1 MKLKPFFVSLLGA
14 LLVSSSWAE
23 APQPSYEGVLPDRRV
38 IDDPAERRAAYLARL
53 NEVFEWRLGRID
65 TGDPQIA
72 IDIASASMLMLRNE
86 RINEVDAK
94 IIELMKEPGTGPF
107 WMFPVAIAA
116 QVGKD
121 KLSPEARDAIR
132 NAWAEARQLRGD
144 TENHWVMYH
153 TALYMM
159 AELYP
164 NEPGDT
170 WYTGKSSEE
179 NLAETRSWLIDWMNL
194 TTTVGQ
200 GEYNPTHYIGEYAI
214 PMVMLASYA
223 QDPEMK
229 QRGKMMLD
237 WIFAELANVTLEGVL
252 RGPNS
257 RTDDT
262 SVTERWNA
270 LASTFSWMLFGN
282 TPPTRNYGGFGTY
295 FAMLGDH
302 YEVPEVI
309 YRIATDRQQDIL
321 QHDRA
326 RTRRMWRYSDQHMP
340 PVYKTQ
346 YLRRDYAVGSH
357 QGLMSDAIQSHVWD
371 VTWREEDPRSKHPTM
386 YSLHPHSSGKVMQM
400 QFSTYPEPMPRGVA
414 VEGKPS
420 YDSAD
425 KILGCSPY
433 EKVFQDLD
441 TVIALY
447 DIPAGTRFEQVNG
460 FFSKDLRDVTEH
472 ESGWIFA
479 RGGDAYLAYRPL
491 ADYSWMPHLSYQR
504 APRTTGYAFYREHTG
519 GRILVSPH
527 RRNGTIVQAASA
539 SEFASFEAFQNAIT
553 ALPLEFSL
561 DPVPTVTMTTLRG
574 KQVSVTYGDAPIIDG
589 EPVDYAKWQLFE
601 GTHLNAE
608 LGSRKLTITHG
619 DLQRVIDFNT
629 LTISNTP

>member
-1 MKLKPFFVSLLGA
+1 
-14 LLVSSSWAE
+14 
-23 APQPSYEGVLPDRRV
+23 
-38 IDDPAERRAAYLARL
+38 
-53 NEVFEWRLGRID
+53 
-65 TGDPQIA
+65 
-72 IDIASASMLMLRNE
+72 
-86 RINEVDAK
+86 
-94 IIELMKEPGTGPF
+94 
-107 WMFPVAIAA
+107 
-116 QVGKD
+116 
-121 KLSPEARDAIR
+121 
-132 NAWAEARQLRGD
+132 
-144 TENHWVMYH
+144 
-153 TALYMM
+153 
-159 AELYP
+159 
-164 NEPGDT
+164 
-170 WYTGKSSEE
+170 
-179 NLAETRSWLIDWMNL
+179 
-194 TTTVGQ
+194 
-200 GEYNPTHYIGEYAI
+200 
-214 PMVMLASYA
+214 MLAGYA
-223 QDPEMK
+223 KDPEMK
-229 QRGKMMLD
+229 QRGKMMRD

-309 YRIATDRQQDIL
+309 YRIATDRREDIY
-321 QHDRA
+321 QRDRA
-326 RTRRMWRYSDQHMP
+326 RTRRMWRYGDAHMP

-441 TVIALY
+441 TVVALY

-460 FFSKDLRDVTEH
+460 FFSKDLRDVIEH

-479 RGGDAYLAYRPL
+479 RGGRAYLAYRPL
-491 ADYSWMPHLSYQR
+491 AEYSWMPHLSYQR

-527 RRNGTIVQAASA
+527 RKNGTIVQAAS
-539 SEFASFEAFQNAIT
+539 EDDFGSFEAFQAAVIG
-553 ALPLEFSL
+553 LPLEYQL
-561 DPVPTVTMTTLRG
+561 DPVPTIKMTTLRG
-574 KQVSVTYGDAPIIDG
+574 KEVSFTYGHAPVVNG
-589 EPVDYAKWQLFE
+589 EPLDYSQWKLFG
-601 GTHLNAE
+601 GTHLTAE
-608 LGSRKLTITHG
+608 VGGRKLTITHG
-619 DLQRVIDFNT
+619 DLKRVLDFNT
-629 LTISNTP
+629 LTISDHGSPE